1 MLLKHKVT
9 IKVTS
14 KDGDSQTVMTGAQM
28 SLPSRIIKFLFG
40 DFQQVYLLNPG
51 QTVEAVDVEEVKT
64 KGGYAPWSNSNN

>member
-14 KDGDSQTVMTGAQM
+14 QDGGSQTVMTGAQM
-28 SLPSRIIKFLFG
+28 SLPSKIVKFLFG
-40 DFQQVYLLNPG
+40 DFQQIYLLNPG
-51 QTVEAVDVEEVKT
+51 QTVESVDVKEVKT